1 MSLDSAQRFQLILL
15 FGGPGAGKGT
25 QARLLSATLGLPH
38 ISSGDLLRAEYG
50 AAQNVMAQGDLL
62 PDDMV
67 TRLVLAR
74 LEQPDAKRGAVLDGF
89 PRTLGQALELDTWLG
104 RRGGDIRAA
113 VYLDVSPDVLVQR
126 IAVRHERHDDRPDV
140 AVRRV
145 QVFLHELPPVLE
157 HYAALNRL
165 HRVDG
170 SQSVER
176 VHQQIIRAL
185 MGDAAPG
192 A

>member
-1 MSLDSAQRFQLILL
+1 MSLDSAQRSQLILL

-62 PDDMV
+62 PDDVV

-104 RRGGDIRAA
+104 RRGAIFAQPYISTFHPRSWSSEWRFGMSDMTI
-113 VYLDVSPDVLVQR
+113 DPT
-126 IAVRHERHDDRPDV
+126 
-140 AVRRV
+140 
-145 QVFLHELPPVLE
+145 
-157 HYAALNRL
+157 
-165 HRVDG
+165 
-170 SQSVER
+170 
-176 VHQQIIRAL
+176 
-185 MGDAAPG
+185 
-192 A
+192 